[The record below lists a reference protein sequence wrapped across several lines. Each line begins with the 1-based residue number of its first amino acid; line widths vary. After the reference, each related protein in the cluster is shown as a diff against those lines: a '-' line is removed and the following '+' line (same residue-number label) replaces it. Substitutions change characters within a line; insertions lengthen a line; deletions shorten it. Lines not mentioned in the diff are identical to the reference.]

1 MGAAIAAYRKTYQA
15 YPESAYAAKSLSEVV
30 RFYVDTEDFAQAS
43 DLLEQVFADF
53 PDAAFL
59 DEMLLLW
66 AQVAFR
72 MGDNSVAQQKLQQ
85 LVFDYPS
92 SSHVAEAQKK
102 LAALKQQ

>member
-1 MGAAIAAYRKTYQA
+1 M
-15 YPESAYAAKSLSEVV
+15 

-92 SSHVAEAQKK
+92 SKHVAEAQKK
-102 LAALKQQ
+102 LAALKQE

>member
-1 MGAAIAAYRKTYQA
+1 MGGAIAAYRKTYQA

-30 RFYVDTEDFAQAS
+30 RLHGDTEEFAQAAE
-43 DLLEQVFADF
+43 LLEQAFADF
-53 PDAAFL
+53 PDAAYL

-72 MGDNSVAQQKLQQ
+72 MGDNNVAQQKLQQ

-92 SSHVAEAQKK
+92 SKHVAEAQKK